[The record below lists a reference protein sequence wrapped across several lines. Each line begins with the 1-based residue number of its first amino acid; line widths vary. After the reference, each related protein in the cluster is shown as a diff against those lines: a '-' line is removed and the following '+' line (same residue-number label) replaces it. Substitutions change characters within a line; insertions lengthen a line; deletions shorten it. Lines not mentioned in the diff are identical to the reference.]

1 MSRNTLL
8 NFQNSKDKM
17 KRKNSAR
24 DMHILCYQKEKTGD
38 LKNKE
43 PHGHWTPCQQT
54 WILEVSDVIMN
65 ERFLILGFCTQ
76 PP

>member
-8 NFQNSKDKM
+8 NSPNSKDKM
-17 KRKNSAR
+17 KIKNSAR
-24 DMHILCYQKEKTGD
+24 DICILCDQKEKTGY

-65 ERFLILGFCTQ
+65 EKFFILGFCTQ